1 MTGGPAAASKLG
13 GAAAIKYVAAG
24 WAAFTGTHLAM
35 SHPPVREALIQQLG
49 DEGKFRGLYSAVSL
63 ATFAPTTF
71 LYIRYARGH
80 GVVPGWTA
88 LVEGNKAARAGGVAL
103 KVAAAVMYGQAIST
117 PNPIM
122 DRAMHA
128 ADADQHARAA
138 RRGAPRAGEQQG
150 SEVAVRGVYRITR
163 HALFTSLA
171 LLGAGNM
178 LTRPFAGDMV
188 YWAGYPLIWLLGC
201 PHQDMRQHG
210 LLPDQFFK
218 ETSFLPFAAIAEG
231 RNSLKEALKEFN
243 KPVLATS
250 LIVPLFFL

>member
-1 MTGGPAAASKLG
+1 MAAAAAAASKSG

-35 SHPPVREALIQQLG
+35 SHPPVRDALIRQLG
-49 DEGKFRGLYSAVSL
+49 DEGRFRGLYSAVSL

-71 LYIRYARGH
+71 LYIRYTRGQ
-80 GVVPGWTA
+80 GVIPGWTA
-88 LVEGNKAARAGGVAL
+88 VAEGSRAVRAGGLAL
-103 KVAAAVMYGQAIST
+103 KVAAGVAYGQAIST

-122 DRAMHA
+122 ERAMHA
-128 ADADQHARAA
+128 AKDGTHDKD
-138 RRGAPRAGEQQG
+138 GAQG
-150 SEVAVRGVYRITR
+150 TGAEKEGGEVAVRGIYRITR

-178 LTRPFAGDMV
+178 LMRPFAGDVV

-201 PHQDMRQHG
+201 PHQDMRQRAV
-210 LLPDQFFK
+210 LPNRFFQ

-231 RNSLKEALKEFN
+231 RNSLRDAVKEFN

>member
-1 MTGGPAAASKLG
+1 MTGGAAAASKLG

-35 SHPPVREALIQQLG
+35 SHPPVREALIHQLG
-49 DEGKFRGLYSAVSL
+49 DEGKFRGLYSAVSF

-88 LVEGNKAARAGGVAL
+88 LAEGNKAARAGGVAL
-103 KVAAAVMYGQAIST
+103 KVAAAVMFGQAIST

-122 DRAMHA
+122 ERAMRA
-128 ADADQHARAA
+128 ADTGKDKDKQ
-138 RRGAPRAGEQQG
+138 GEQSEGEQQG
-150 SEVAVRGVYRITR
+150 SEVAVKGVYRITR

-210 LLPDQFFK
+210 QLPDQFFK